1 MSSDLVRRLRERPS
15 RLAGES
21 NDQRALRRQA
31 EREAAAAHI
40 EALEGEVATE
50 KGTADRALMARD
62 KAIARAERLEAEVA
76 ALRVTQERQNSDTML
91 LRQCYVTLA
100 FAFYRLHES
109 ARSRD
114 GELCLDFQRVR
125 ALIEK
130 RFREIGIK
138 L

>member
-62 KAIARAERLEAEVA
+62 KAIARAERLEGEIKQLNQSLAIITDKRWDANARAERLRE
-76 ALRVTQERQNSDTML
+76 ALQVML
-91 LRQCYVTLA
+91 EPQGHV
-100 FAFYRLHES
+100 EM
-109 ARSRD
+109 ARAQARK
-114 GELCLDFQRVR
+114 
-125 ALIEK
+125 ALEDDK
-130 RFREIGIK
+130 Q
-138 L
+138 